1 MNADRVRDVLRGSRA
16 GIDDL
21 GRLRV
26 WRGVDRRLSAPPR
39 PSRRRWLGIAAALLA
54 AVVLFGGGVW
64 FGSRPASVEV
74 VHEVDLVAAVDRP
87 AHYQRRG
94 IQLTLLGPGSAHV
107 TDPDRGLMR
116 VRLIDGVLVGSRTE
130 DAAELAVQVDATTRR
145 VVDHAF
151 TIRAPEVA
159 IVASAEIVPTQPE
172 RGEVLLVPPAPAAPR
187 RKARTP
193 AIPPP
198 VETGEP
204 ADPLGDAYREAEA
217 AIRRGDQRAA
227 ADLLESIIRD
237 APGAT
242 LADAA
247 RYDLALLAYRRG
259 DHATALHFAN
269 IVITSGREPALQA
282 AAQRLRALLVSAR
295 RE

>member
-1 MNADRVRDVLRGSRA
+1 MNADRVRNALRGSRG

-39 PSRRRWLGIAAALLA
+39 PSRRRWFGIAAALVA
-54 AVVLFGGGVW
+54 AVLLFGVSAW
-64 FGSRPASVEV
+64 LGSRPVSEV
-74 VHEVDLVAAVDRP
+74 IHEVDLVAAVDRP
-87 AHYQRRG
+87 AQYQRRG
-94 IQLTLLGPGSAHV
+94 VHLTLFGPGSAHV
-107 TDPDRGLMR
+107 TDPDRGLMH
-116 VRLIDGVLVGSRTE
+116 VRLIDGVLVGSRAE

-145 VVDHAF
+145 VVDHSF
-151 TIRAPEVA
+151 TIRAHEVA
-159 IVASAEIVPTQPE
+159 IVASAQIVPTQAE
-172 RGEVLLVPPAPAAPR
+172 RGEVPLVPPAPAPPR

-193 AIPPP
+193 AVPVPPLLQT
-198 VETGEP
+198 VEP
-204 ADPLGDAYREAEA
+204 AGPVGDLYREAEA
-217 AIRRGDQRAA
+217 AIRRGDQGAA

-237 APGAT
+237 APRPA

-269 IVITSGREPALQA
+269 ILIASGREPALRA
-282 AAQRLRALLVSAR
+282 AAGRLRTLLVER
-295 RE
+295 PP